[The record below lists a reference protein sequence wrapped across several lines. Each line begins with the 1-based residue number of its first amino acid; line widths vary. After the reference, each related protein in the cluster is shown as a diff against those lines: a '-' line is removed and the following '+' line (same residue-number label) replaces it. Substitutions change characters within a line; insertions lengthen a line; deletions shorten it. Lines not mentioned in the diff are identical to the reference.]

1 VFRTAGY
8 AVRRQSVDRNT
19 TNVIA
24 GDQRGVVHEA
34 LNVLKEKAMSDGPL
48 NEAKALDMV
57 GLKSKVVGP
66 ATSSSRGLQQ
76 STLPV
81 ESHIINTHADGPS
94 QFGKGKRPRSHLPTP
109 PTTPPAPGT
118 HQAHIAPRL
127 GPMLR

>member
-24 GDQRGVVHEA
+24 GDQSGVVHEA
-34 LNVLKEKAMSDGPL
+34 LNVLKEEAMSDGPL

-66 ATSSSRGLQQ
+66 AALSSRGLGARLLTIMAR
-76 STLPV
+76 SPDPKAANN
-81 ESHIINTHADGPS
+81 EGPPGGS
-94 QFGKGKRPRSHLPTP
+94 PAALQRVRGGKVRWE
-109 PTTPPAPGT
+109 
-118 HQAHIAPRL
+118 APRC
-127 GPMLR
+127 G